1 MIKVQRGAAPESLQ
15 KPEIQ
20 QYLSEL
26 SAYKNLSEE
35 ERKGVAK
42 PECNTPYR
50 NADLF
55 EAFDRDFFAKCYLSE
70 KRYANS
76 WAMDVEHFKAKA
88 FEQQPELKY
97 EWTNLYPA
105 DHDANMAKPR
115 KDPEG
120 GYLDPCSAV
129 DDVEKDLLYMLG
141 PDGFTSFKA
150 ADTSNIKAC
159 KTSAL
164 LDKIH
169 NGNDAESN
177 KKSATLRQEIFKK
190 EKKILNTIIEWQGAK
205 MPQDKFEAEMKL
217 KNLLSRKTSFTMLMR
232 SLSSVRRFI
241 PEYFLD

>member
-1 MIKVQRGAAPESLQ
+1 MINVQRGAAPESLQ
-15 KPEIQ
+15 KSEIQ

-26 SAYKNLSEE
+26 AAYKNLSED

-42 PECNTPYR
+42 PECNASYR

-55 EAFDRDFFAKCYLSE
+55 EAFDRDFFAKCYLTE
-70 KRYANS
+70 KCYINS

-88 FEQQPELKY
+88 FDQQPELKY

-105 DHDANMAKPR
+105 DHDANMVKPR
-115 KDPEG
+115 KDSKG

-129 DDVEKDLLYMLG
+129 DDVEKDLLYVLG

-150 ADTSNIKAC
+150 ADSSNIKAC
-159 KTSAL
+159 NTATL

-177 KKSATLRQEIFKK
+177 KKTATLRQEIFKK
-190 EKKILNTIIEWQGAK
+190 ETKIVNIICEWIGPDPKDKSKSEDELKK
-205 MPQDKFEAEMKL
+205 
-217 KNLLSRKTSFTMLMR
+217 LLSRKSSFTMLMR
-232 SLSSVRRFI
+232 SLSAVRRFI
-241 PEYFLD
+241 PEDFLD